1 MPTSRRERRRVTARV
16 TSQAKR
22 TLWEAARLSGLSL
35 NHFLVQAGLDKAERI
50 IERDRVIRYTSAGAE
65 FLNSLLTTPT
75 EPNEAMKAAFLRFE
89 DMVDKDLLD

>member
-1 MPTSRRERRRVTARV
+1 M
-16 TSQAKR
+16 
-22 TLWEAARLSGLSL
+22 SGLSL

-50 IERDRVIRYTSAGAE
+50 IERDRVIRYTSADAE